1 MKKNKIVILGASSDI
16 GIELT
21 KRFLNQ
27 GHSVIAHCN
36 KNHKNLSKLKSKNK
50 NLKIFSFDLSKIN
63 EFKKFVED
71 NRKIFETEIFVSLT
85 GYIKPATIE
94 NISIKDFY
102 DHININY
109 LSNIVALQKALPY
122 MKKKKFGRVILSS
135 STGVKFGGSLY
146 TGVYSLT
153 KYMNQFQFSNFSEC
167 AKYNVLINSI
177 QIPVTNTKIHKNV
190 KKKNIYKRIKLI
202 PIKRMANI
210 NEVVNYFEFYC
221 SRNNTLTTNSII
233 DISGGE

>member
-21 KRFLNQ
+21 KKFLDQ
-27 GHSVIAHCN
+27 GHSVLAHCN
-36 KNHKNLSKLKSKNK
+36 KNHKNLLKLKNK

-63 EFKKFVED
+63 EFKKFVDD
-71 NRKIFETEIFVSLT
+71 NKKMFDAEVFVSLT
-85 GYIKPATIE
+85 GYIKPTMIE

-109 LSNIVALQKALPY
+109 LSNIIVLQKTLPY

-135 STGVKFGGSLY
+135 STGVKFGGGFY
-146 TGVYSLT
+146 TGIYSLT
-153 KYMNQFQFSNFSEC
+153 KYMNQFQFSSFSKY

-177 QIPVTNTKIHKNV
+177 QIPVTKTKIHKNV
-190 KKKNIYKRIKLI
+190 KKKNISKRIKLI

>member
-21 KRFLNQ
+21 KKFLNQ

-36 KNHKNLSKLKSKNK
+36 KNHKNLFKLKSKNK

-63 EFKKFVED
+63 EFKKFVKD

-85 GYIKPATIE
+85 GYIKPVTIE
-94 NISIKDFY
+94 NVSIEDFY

-109 LSNIVALQKALPY
+109 LSNIVVLQKALPY
-122 MKKKKFGRVILSS
+122 MKKNKFGRVILSS
-135 STGVKFGGSLY
+135 STGVKFGGGLN

-153 KYMNQFQFSNFSEC
+153 KYMNQFQFSNFSEY

-233 DISGGE
+233 DITGGE

>member
-21 KRFLNQ
+21 KKFLKQ
-27 GHSVIAHCN
+27 GHSVIAHYN
-36 KNHKNLSKLKSKNK
+36 KNNEKLFNLKNKNK

-63 EFKKFVED
+63 EFKKFVD
-71 NRKIFETEIFVSLT
+71 YNRKMFDAEVFVSLT

-94 NISIKDFY
+94 DISIKDFY
-102 DHININY
+102 DHLNINY
-109 LSNIVALQKALPY
+109 LSSIIVLQKTLKY
-122 MKKKKFGRVILSS
+122 MKKNKFGRAILSS
-135 STGVKFGGSLY
+135 STGVKFGGGLS

-153 KYMNQFQFSNFSEC
+153 KYMNQFQFSNFSKY

-177 QIPVTNTKIHKNV
+177 QIPVTNTKIHKKV
-190 KKKNIYKRIKLI
+190 KKKNISKRIKLI

-210 NEVVNYFEFYC
+210 NEVVNYLEFYC